1 MWMGEVDL
9 VLTGALIMRGV
20 FVHGRRDDSLVDM
33 IDRFV
38 MFFFSLIRIA
48 VNGFGGTL

>member
-1 MWMGEVDL
+1 
-9 VLTGALIMRGV
+9 MRGA

-38 MFFFSLIRIA
+38 MFFFSLIRMD
-48 VNGFGGTL
+48 VNDFGGMS

>member
-1 MWMGEVDL
+1 MWMGGL

-20 FVHGRRDDSLVDM
+20 LVHGRRDDSLVDM

-38 MFFFSLIRIA
+38 MFFSFSD
-48 VNGFGGTL
+48 